1 MEVRAMK
8 RLLVCLCVVTAC
20 RAAPLATPADTT
32 PPTPTQVDQAV
43 KSRIEQ
49 YRQGYEVRSLD
60 ALIPIYSKTDDLTLT
75 VQGRTQRGW
84 PQVQEWLGA
93 FLGKATTVKLRMA
106 ELQVVTLGDTGALAT
121 MVMHRT
127 YGDGVTTIDEEGTL
141 LLVFRRTGD
150 EWLIVAEAFSYAPP
164 TG

>member
-1 MEVRAMK
+1 MK
-8 RLLVCLCVVTAC
+8 RLLLCLLCLLVAAC
-20 RAAPLATPADTT
+20 HAAPLATPASTV

-60 ALIPIYSKTDDLTLT
+60 ALVPLYSKTDDLTLT
-75 VQGRTQRGW
+75 VQGRTHRGW
-84 PQVQEWLGA
+84 PQVQDWLGG

-106 ELQVVTLGDTGALAT
+106 ELQVVALGDTGALAT

-127 YGDGVTTIDEEGTL
+127 YGDGVTTVDEEGTL
-141 LLVFRRTGD
+141 LLVFRRSGD